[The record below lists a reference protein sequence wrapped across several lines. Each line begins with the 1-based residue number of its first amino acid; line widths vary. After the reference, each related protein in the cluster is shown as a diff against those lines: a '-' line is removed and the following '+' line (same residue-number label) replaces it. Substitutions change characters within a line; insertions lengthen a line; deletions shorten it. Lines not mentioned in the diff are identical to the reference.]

1 MKAKRSTRTVKRP
14 PVPDKYTYRVVWS
27 GEDQEYVG
35 FCAELPSLSWLS
47 RTPEAALRG
56 IRRVVKEAVRDMT
69 SSGESVPEPISTKT
83 FRGELRVRLPPTL
96 HKRLAIEAAEGRRS
110 LNRLIVDKLTGT

>member
-1 MKAKRSTRTVKRP
+1 MKGKRSARTVKRSP
-14 PVPDKYTYRVVWS
+14 APDKYTYRVMWS

-56 IRRVVKEAVRDMT
+56 IRRVVKEAVRDMAR
-69 SSGESVPEPISTKT
+69 SGESVPEPISTRT
-83 FRGELRVRLPPTL
+83 HRGELRVRLPPAL

-110 LNRLIVDKLTGT
+110 RNRLIVDKLTGT